1 MIYLDNGA
9 TTWPKPESVYRAMD
23 DFARHR
29 AANPGRGAHA
39 MALAAAA
46 AVDDARLQVAR
57 LFHIAETQRVVF
69 RASATDALNL
79 ALFGLLRPGDH
90 VVTSP
95 MEHNAVSRPLRALQ
109 DMGVQVTRVPA
120 DPFGWVEPQALA
132 DAVTPAT
139 RLIVLNHVSNVT
151 GTLQDIRAA
160 GRIARE
166 RGLLFLV
173 DAAQS
178 AGVVPIDVEADAID
192 LLAFPGHK
200 GLLGPMGT
208 GGLYIGPRVDT
219 DALRPLSYGGTGGN
233 SEEDVPP
240 RTLPARYEAG
250 TLNAVG
256 LAGLAAGV
264 RFVLEQGIERIL
276 AHERSLADRLAE
288 GLAALPGVR
297 VYAHPDPARRTAV
310 VSFTVEGW
318 EPGDLGAV
326 LDQSFGIACRT
337 GLHCAPDAARTI
349 GVFPLGTVRFCP
361 GWFTTEAEVDAAV
374 EAVRRIVA
382 A

>member
-1 MIYLDNGA
+1 MIYMDNGA

-46 AVDDARLQVAR
+46 AVEDARLQVAR
-57 LFHIAETQRVVF
+57 LFHIGETQRLVF
-69 RASATDALNL
+69 RASTTDALNL
-79 ALFGLLRPGDH
+79 ALFGLLGPRDH
-90 VVTSP
+90 VVTSS
-95 MEHNAVSRPLRALQ
+95 MEHNSVSRPLRALQ
-109 DMGVQVTRVPA
+109 DWGVQVTRVQA
-120 DPFGWVEPQALA
+120 DPFGWVDPEALA
-132 DAVTPAT
+132 AALTPAT

-151 GTLQDIRAA
+151 GTLQDVNAV
-160 GRIARE
+160 GRLARE
-166 RGLLFLV
+166 RGVLLLV

-178 AGVVPIDVEADAID
+178 AGVVPIDVERDGID

-208 GGLYIGPRVDT
+208 GGLYIGPRVDV
-219 DALRPLSYGGTGGN
+219 DELRPLCYGGTGGN

-240 RTLPARYEAG
+240 RALPIRYEAG

-264 RFVLEQGIERIL
+264 RFVLEQGVERIL
-276 AHERSLADRLAE
+276 AHERSLAERLAA

-297 VYAHPDPARRTAV
+297 VYVHPDPGRRTAV
-310 VSFTVEGW
+310 VSFTAEGW
-318 EPGDLGAV
+318 EPGDLGAI

-337 GLHCAPDAARTI
+337 GLHCAPDAACTI
-349 GVFPLGTVRFCP
+349 GAFPLGTVRFCP
-361 GWFTTEAEVDAAV
+361 GWFTTEAEIEATVD
-374 EAVRRIVA
+374 AVRRILA
-382 A
+382 T